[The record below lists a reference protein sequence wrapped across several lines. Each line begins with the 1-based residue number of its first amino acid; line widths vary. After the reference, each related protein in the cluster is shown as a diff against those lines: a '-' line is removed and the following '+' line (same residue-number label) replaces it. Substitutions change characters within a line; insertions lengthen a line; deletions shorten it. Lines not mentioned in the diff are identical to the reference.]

1 MMIRCNNT
9 TRQDMF
15 SMNYQ
20 FAISEKNLMR
30 TKRISVSL

>member
-1 MMIRCNNT
+1 MIRCNNT
-9 TRQDMF
+9 TQLDMF
-15 SMNYQ
+15 SMKCQ